1 MTSWSGTGSLET
13 TISKNGTAIFGRS
26 GPTGRRGP
34 PLEVDNFDR
43 KISTWAEAFHY
54 VWTEI
59 SRNFGIMESTPG
71 LHYKALTGKILVF
84 GLGGCRL
91 KRGGRIWR
99 FDCIKYGTY
108 IPHLPLEKLFY
119 CPESSSPGMNSYQ
132 HLQLLHYSK
141 HKSFV

>member
-1 MTSWSGTGSLET
+1 MEQQFSVGADRPVKEDHLWKWTTLTG
-13 TISKNGTAIFGRS
+13 KFPP
-26 GPTGRRGP
+26 GP
-34 PLEVDNFDR
+34 
-43 KISTWAEAFHY
+43 KHSIY

-59 SRNFGIMESTPG
+59 SGNFGIMESTPG
-71 LHYKALTGKILVF
+71 LHYRALTGKILVF